1 MGRRTSPVQRKSIQ
15 PELHCSVNDQRRLLG
30 ESPFFD
36 RLSGNQ
42 VNEVQRAFRQ
52 QHYEEGAHIQVAGDP
67 ATRISIVAAGTVKMV
82 RPTPD
87 GQDVLLGFLGPG
99 EHFGSLAALGDAEYR
114 EDVTAQTTCCI
125 LYTTAETFDQLLREY
140 PAVAVSALGIVAGR
154 LRQAQTAIEHLSAYP
169 VDHRVAAI
177 LLHLA
182 EKRGTTAEE
191 GVLIEIPI
199 SRQDIADM
207 TGAKVETVSRVMSDL
222 KRAGLIES
230 GRRWIAV
237 KNMAA
242 LRDRI
247 EDAGSSAG
255 AVN

>member
-1 MGRRTSPVQRKSIQ
+1 MGRRISPVQRTAIQ
-15 PELHCSVNDQRRLLG
+15 PELHCSVDDQRRLLG

-36 RLSGNQ
+36 RLTAGQ
-42 VNEVQRAFRQ
+42 VFEVQRAFRQ
-52 QHYEEGAHIQVAGDP
+52 HHYEEGAHIQVAGEP
-67 ATRISIVAAGTVKMV
+67 ATRISIVAAGTVKMA

-87 GQDVLLGFLGPG
+87 GQDVLLDFLGPG
-99 EHFGSLAALGDAEYR
+99 EHFGSLAALGDAVYR
-114 EDVTAQTTCCI
+114 EDVIAQTACCI
-125 LYTTAETFDQLLREY
+125 LYTTAETFDQLLRDY

-154 LRQAQTAIEHLSAYP
+154 LRLAQTAIEHLSAYP
-169 VDHRVAAI
+169 VEHRVAAT

-182 EKRGTTAEE
+182 EKRGSAADE

-222 KRAGLIES
+222 KRAGLVES

-237 KNMAA
+237 RDMDA

-247 EDAGSSAG
+247 DEGG
-255 AVN
+255 R